1 MLFALDP
8 ANKAFS
14 ADLPEKF
21 DLRNVDGRD
30 YIGPVKNQ
38 SPYGTCYAFGAAAAA
53 ESTYNRAK
61 DLYNDQTVSFS
72 ESFIIWS
79 LGQKYAGFPT
89 GDFGGGG
96 NYDYDEMQ
104 ALVDYGVI
112 KSYVFPYTEEIMTA
126 YNYDRDHK
134 LEYYWD
140 YPRVQFSGWHRLP
153 ANDIETIKRAIMKFG
168 AVDAAVL
175 VGDEFDG
182 YEQGI
187 YLDEIRSA
195 DTPLE
200 FYSSVNHAIALVGWD
215 DEEGVWI
222 LRNSWGENWGEDG
235 YMRIEYQSARVALE
249 AVYLHY
255 GPWDGE
261 DHQIVNDSNIDQE
274 VDTSGFQPVSRGL
287 YEWGGNNAYFIN
299 NAEIKAEAHVEDG
312 HPYVH
317 GMFLWAGDKSFIE
330 NNDTVLAD
338 SSAEEGQATAYGIAL
353 QGNKVHN
360 SGSITAKARSG
371 DDSRSTAYGIR
382 MFGFDD
388 KAVVENKD
396 TGNIISEATG
406 ADGWAYGLFS
416 SNVPLIQNHG
426 SITAD
431 ATGLSTGIMA
441 YNEVHIENTGS
452 IKSLTEDGN
461 SLGVFIS
468 GGTLLN
474 DTEGSI
480 FARSDSGQAYGVAAD
495 LYPIELMKNKG
506 EIKAATKSGI
516 ATGVR
521 LIQGN
526 LINTDEGKITA
537 VSTEGDAY
545 GVELVQGNLINTDE
559 GKIMAESTEGAAWA
573 LVLLD
578 SKAVN
583 NGTVVGDTV
592 LEHGSLLMGNGSF
605 TGSVDNRSGT
615 VSPGNS
621 IGTIDITGDYTQGNN
636 SVLEIELDS
645 NDSDKLVVSGTA
657 DLDGTLR
664 MIPLGYVP
672 GTSYSFLDADSIN
685 GSFASYQSP
694 AVFNIGIDNID
705 NNLSMDITR
714 NSYKSLTSSSSQNN
728 MASTL
733 DQIRPSASGDM
744 AQVLNLMDTMQLPQL
759 QNSMK
764 DLYPGMNAA
773 AGYAALQGAQRV
785 QGDLHSSLGPPVFQG
800 INSDNSSKDKKES
813 YTLSSWGTFMG
824 SNARMKS
831 ASSIPGFK
839 EKMNGLML
847 GIDYNLENN
856 FTLGVAGAIAYQDL
870 DQRGGAGSS
879 TVKSYQG
886 YLYSKWDNIEDGTG
900 AYWNTSLGAGV
911 MDIETRRLISFLDR
925 KTKSRHSA
933 RVYSASTGSGYVFKS
948 GNWAF
953 KPGLNIDY
961 ALLREDSYSESR
973 AGDVS
978 LDIDSRDSQSL
989 QLRLGI
995 SLSREVRLKKALLIP
1010 ELRMHWTR
1018 EYISNPKDLSA
1029 SFKDQDLKFKAKARK
1044 IPENSGTLG
1053 LALNARFSENVFG
1066 AVDYEYTFMDSNHG
1080 SEQRMS
1086 AQLKIRF

>member
-1 MLFALDP
+1 
-8 ANKAFS
+8 
-14 ADLPEKF
+14 
-21 DLRNVDGRD
+21 
-30 YIGPVKNQ
+30 
-38 SPYGTCYAFGAAAAA
+38 
-53 ESTYNRAK
+53 
-61 DLYNDQTVSFS
+61 
-72 ESFIIWS
+72 
-79 LGQKYAGFPT
+79 
-89 GDFGGGG
+89 
-96 NYDYDEMQ
+96 
-104 ALVDYGVI
+104 
-112 KSYVFPYTEEIMTA
+112 
-126 YNYDRDHK
+126 
-134 LEYYWD
+134 
-140 YPRVQFSGWHRLP
+140 
-153 ANDIETIKRAIMKFG
+153 
-168 AVDAAVL
+168 
-175 VGDEFDG
+175 
-182 YEQGI
+182 
-187 YLDEIRSA
+187 
-195 DTPLE
+195 
-200 FYSSVNHAIALVGWD
+200 
-215 DEEGVWI
+215 
-222 LRNSWGENWGEDG
+222 
-235 YMRIEYQSARVALE
+235 
-249 AVYLHY
+249 
-255 GPWDGE
+255 
-261 DHQIVNDSNIDQE
+261 
-274 VDTSGFQPVSRGL
+274 
-287 YEWGGNNAYFIN
+287 
-299 NAEIKAEAHVEDG
+299 
-312 HPYVH
+312 
-317 GMFLWAGDKSFIE
+317 
-330 NNDTVLAD
+330 
-338 SSAEEGQATAYGIAL
+338 
-353 QGNKVHN
+353 
-360 SGSITAKARSG
+360 
-371 DDSRSTAYGIR
+371 
-382 MFGFDD
+382 
-388 KAVVENKD
+388 
-396 TGNIISEATG
+396 
-406 ADGWAYGLFS
+406 
-416 SNVPLIQNHG
+416 
-426 SITAD
+426 
-431 ATGLSTGIMA
+431 
-441 YNEVHIENTGS
+441 
-452 IKSLTEDGN
+452 
-461 SLGVFIS
+461 
-468 GGTLLN
+468 
-474 DTEGSI
+474 
-480 FARSDSGQAYGVAAD
+480 D

-506 EIKAATKSGI
+506 EIKAATDSGI
-516 ATGVR
+516 ATGVSSNVFETFHNSGSIIAEAEAEDSAATGVF
-521 LIQGN
+521 LVGN
-526 LINTDEGKITA
+526 QNLENSGTISAHNNLGQ
-537 VSTEGDAY
+537 AY
-545 GVELVQGNLINTDE
+545 GVELVQGNLINHST
-559 GKIMAESTEGAAWA
+559 GIIKGESTSGDAWA
-573 LVLLD
+573 LMLSD

-605 TGSVDNRSGT
+605 TGSVDNKSGI

-621 IGTIDITGDYTQGNN
+621 IGTINITGDYTQGNN

-645 NDSDKLVVSGTA
+645 NNSDKLVVTGTA
-657 DLDGTLR
+657 NLDGTLR

-672 GTSYSFLDADSIN
+672 GKSYSFFDAGSIN

-733 DQIRPSASGDM
+733 DQIRPSASGNM

-831 ASSIPGFK
+831 ASSIPGFR

-933 RVYSASTGSGYVFKS
+933 RIYSASTGSGYVFKS

-989 QLRLGI
+989 QSRLGI
-995 SLSREVRLKKALLIP
+995 SLSREVRLKKVLLVP